1 MRGMKTALLV
11 LGVLAVGSMAGAHSA
26 EAVSFDLN
34 VDLCT
39 GGCGS
44 PPFGTVTLLQNLSTV
59 DVTVHLN
66 SPNWFIKTGAGDS
79 QAFGFNANDVVVG
92 DITVDAHTPGLVAAA
107 GPFHMDGAGNFG
119 FGINCPSC
127 GNGAPDA
134 FNPDIIFHVANA
146 TIADFVE
153 NSSEFAFAADIF
165 SNNLNGLTGNGNT
178 GVVTTGLAPV
188 PEPSSLLLLG
198 TGLAAVRVVGQRL
211 KRRAA

>member
-1 MRGMKTALLV
+1 MRAMRRALLI
-11 LGVLAVGSMAGAHSA
+11 LAVVAGSIVGAQSA
-26 EAVSFDLN
+26 EAVSFDLD

-44 PPFGTVTLLQNLSTV
+44 SPFGTVTLLQNLTTV

-79 QAFGFNANDVVVG
+79 QAFGFNANGVVVG
-92 DITVDAHTPGLVAAA
+92 DITVDAHTPSLVAAA

-134 FNPDIIFHVANA
+134 FNPDIVFHVANA
-146 TIADFVE
+146 AIADFVE

-198 TGLAAVRVVGQRL
+198 TGLAVVRVVGRRL
-211 KRRAA
+211 KGRAV

>member
-1 MRGMKTALLV
+1 MGAVRTAMLV
-11 LGVLAVGSMAGAHSA
+11 LGVLAGSIAGARSA

-44 PPFGTVTLLQNLSTV
+44 SPFGTVTLLQNLSTV

-79 QAFGFNANDVVVG
+79 QAFGFNANGVVVG

-134 FNPDIIFHVANA
+134 FNPDIVFHVASA

-153 NSSEFAFAADIF
+153 NGSGFAFAADIF

-178 GVVTTGLAPV
+178 GVVTTGLEPV

-198 TGLAAVRVVGQRL
+198 TSLAAVRVVGRRL
-211 KRRAA
+211 KRRAV